1 MFIDRKR
8 YKKLRLFL
16 FEVTTLYYDKYG
28 HVVQTLVLSNIYNHY
43 LLVQRCGLVGGI
55 ANQEWSED
63 FTIQQKQSSL
73 QQR

>member
-28 HVVQTLVLSNIYNHY
+28 HVVQTFVLTDI
-43 LLVQRCGLVGGI
+43 
-55 ANQEWSED
+55 
-63 FTIQQKQSSL
+63 
-73 QQR
+73 